1 MLFSND
7 DVTAC
12 GKQLILQVGSYSLM
26 ASSPYGSNN
35 DILLCD
41 SMHWLDSWFDC
52 WVSWC
57 DLTTLPFPLP
67 SWMITSI
74 LKVCMKNPWDY
85 HQKPTKL
92 WLRTGSPQSFDPP
105 LHDTNIICKYWNR
118 HSLRSTFVRP
128 PISFPSA
135 WSSLN
140 AWGCRFA
147 EGDSR
152 VLQQML
158 TRDLVKAHSKFPV
171 AWPFVLKR
179 LTLGGGGLYVMIF

>member
-1 MLFSND
+1 M
-7 DVTAC
+7 
-12 GKQLILQVGSYSLM
+12 
-26 ASSPYGSNN
+26 
-35 DILLCD
+35 
-41 SMHWLDSWFDC
+41 DSWFDC
-52 WVSWC
+52 RVSWC

-74 LKVCMKNPWDY
+74 LKVCLKNPWDY
-85 HQKPTKL
+85 HQKPRKL

-118 HSLRSTFVRP
+118 HSLRSTLGHP

-171 AWPFVLKR
+171 AWPFCFGEADSWRWRFVFWKMRMEWFSNDTQDPKISDSDL
-179 LTLGGGGLYVMIF
+179 IFFAFVFFCWCVFRPSKLCGNLFI